1 MKQVLN
7 ARLKEKYKSAKRS
20 SISVLDN
27 TGLTD
32 LAEDTIRMAELA
44 GNTRAPT
51 RSSELREQLEQMIL
65 DGRLAPGERLDEMEL
80 ARTFGLSRTP
90 VREAIKALLAI
101 GLAETRGRQG
111 THVAILSIPALIEMF
126 DVMAALEGLCAR
138 FAARRAT
145 PAERAAMREIHKE
158 LITAYEAGDPVAFYK
173 VNQQFHDLLYDA
185 AHTHFI
191 ADQAIQLRRRIGAY
205 RMRAT
210 YQPGRMLS
218 TLGEHVRIMDAIDA
232 GDPEEARKAASE
244 HVQLL
249 GDQLTDFIASLPANM
264 SRAQ

>member
-1 MKQVLN
+1 LDQDDT
-7 ARLKEKYKSAKRS
+7 RLPEAA
-20 SISVLDN
+20 N
-27 TGLTD
+27 G
-32 LAEDTIRMAELA
+32 M
-44 GNTRAPT
+44 RAPT
-51 RSSELREQLEQMIL
+51 RAGELREQLEQMIL

-80 ARTFGLSRTP
+80 ARRFGLSRTP

-101 GLAETRGRQG
+101 GLVETRGRQG
-111 THVAILSIPALIEMF
+111 THVALLSIPALIEMF
-126 DVMAALEGLCAR
+126 DVMSALEGLCAR
-138 FAARRAT
+138 LAARRAT
-145 PAERAAMREIHKE
+145 PAERAGMRKVHEE
-158 LITAYEAGDPVAFYK
+158 LVEAYNSGDPVEFYK
-173 VNQQFHDLLYDA
+173 VNQKFHDQLYEA

-218 TLGEHVRIMDAIDA
+218 TLTEHVRIMDAIDV
-232 GDPEEARKAASE
+232 GDPEAARKAASD

-249 GDQLTDFIASLPANM
+249 GDQLTDFISSLPAHM

>member
-1 MKQVLN
+1 M
-7 ARLKEKYKSAKRS
+7 
-20 SISVLDN
+20 
-27 TGLTD
+27 
-32 LAEDTIRMAELA
+32 
-44 GNTRAPT
+44 RAPT
-51 RSSELREQLEQMIL
+51 RAGELRDQLEQMIL

-80 ARTFGLSRTP
+80 ARRFGLSRTP

-101 GLAETRGRQG
+101 GLVETRGRQG
-111 THVAILSIPALIEMF
+111 THVALLSIPALIEMF
-126 DVMAALEGLCAR
+126 DVMSALEGLCAR
-138 FAARRAT
+138 LAARRAT
-145 PAERAAMREIHKE
+145 PAERAGMRKVHEE
-158 LITAYEAGDPVAFYK
+158 LVEAYNSGDPVEFYK
-173 VNQQFHDLLYDA
+173 VNQKFHDQLYEA

-218 TLGEHVRIMDAIDA
+218 TLTEHVRIMDAIDV
-232 GDPEEARKAASE
+232 GDPEAARKAASD

-249 GDQLTDFIASLPANM
+249 GDQLTDFISSLPAHM

>member
-1 MKQVLN
+1 VTLLDQDDT
-7 ARLKEKYKSAKRS
+7 RLPEAA
-20 SISVLDN
+20 N
-27 TGLTD
+27 G
-32 LAEDTIRMAELA
+32 M
-44 GNTRAPT
+44 RAPT
-51 RSSELREQLEQMIL
+51 RAGELREQLEQMIL

-80 ARTFGLSRTP
+80 ARRFGLSRTP

-101 GLAETRGRQG
+101 GLVETRGRQG
-111 THVAILSIPALIEMF
+111 THVALLSIPALIEMF
-126 DVMAALEGLCAR
+126 DVMSALEGLCAR
-138 FAARRAT
+138 LAARRAT
-145 PAERAAMREIHKE
+145 PAERAGMRKVHEE
-158 LITAYEAGDPVAFYK
+158 LVEAYNSGDPVEFYK
-173 VNQQFHDLLYDA
+173 VNQKFHDQLYEA

-218 TLGEHVRIMDAIDA
+218 TLTEHVRIMDAIDV
-232 GDPEEARKAASE
+232 GDPEAARKAASD

-249 GDQLTDFIASLPANM
+249 GDQLTDFISSLPAHM

>member
-1 MKQVLN
+1 MD
-7 ARLKEKYKSAKRS
+7 
-20 SISVLDN
+20 LDQDERRPPEAAN
-27 TGLTD
+27 G
-32 LAEDTIRMAELA
+32 
-44 GNTRAPT
+44 RAPT
-51 RSSELREQLEQMIL
+51 RSGELREQLEQMIL

-80 ARTFGLSRTP
+80 ARRFGLSRTP

-101 GLAETRGRQG
+101 GLVETRGRQG
-111 THVAILSIPALIEMF
+111 THVAVLSIPALIEMF

-138 FAARRAT
+138 LAARRAT
-145 PAERAAMREIHKE
+145 PAERAAMRQVHEE
-158 LITAYEAGDPVAFYK
+158 LVQAHEGGDPVTFYK
-173 VNQQFHDLLYDA
+173 INQKFHDLLYEA

-191 ADQAIQLRRRIGAY
+191 ADQALQLRRRIGAY

-218 TLGEHVRIMDAIDA
+218 TLSEHVRIMDAIDA
-232 GDPEEARKAASE
+232 GDPEAARKAASD

-249 GDQLTDFIASLPANM
+249 GDQLTDFISSLPANL

>member
-1 MKQVLN
+1 MAQDDI
-7 ARLKEKYKSAKRS
+7 RLPEAS
-20 SISVLDN
+20 
-27 TGLTD
+27 
-32 LAEDTIRMAELA
+32 
-44 GNTRAPT
+44 GNMRAPT
-51 RSSELREQLEQMIL
+51 RSGELREQLEQMIL
-65 DGRLAPGERLDEMEL
+65 DGRLGPGERLDEMEL

-90 VREAIKALLAI
+90 VREAIKALLAV
-101 GLAETRGRQG
+101 GLVEARGRQG

-126 DVMAALEGLCAR
+126 DVMSALEGLCAR

-145 PAERAAMREIHKE
+145 PAERAAMREVHRE
-158 LITAYEAGDPVAFYK
+158 LVTAYEAGDPIAFYK
-173 VNQQFHDLLYDA
+173 VNQQFHDMLYDA

-205 RMRAT
+205 RLRAT

-218 TLGEHVRIMDAIDA
+218 TLSEHVRIMDAIDA

-249 GDQLTDFIASLPANM
+249 GDQLTDFISSLPASM

>member
-1 MKQVLN
+1 MDQDET
-7 ARLKEKYKSAKRS
+7 RLPEAA
-20 SISVLDN
+20 N
-27 TGLTD
+27 TS
-32 LAEDTIRMAELA
+32 
-44 GNTRAPT
+44 RAPT
-51 RSSELREQLEQMIL
+51 RSGELREQLEQMIL

-80 ARTFGLSRTP
+80 ARRFGLSRTP
-90 VREAIKALLAI
+90 VREAIKALLAV

-111 THVAILSIPALIEMF
+111 THVTVLSIPALIEMF
-126 DVMAALEGLCAR
+126 DVMSALEGLCAR

-145 PAERAAMREIHKE
+145 RPERAAMRQVHDE
-158 LITAYEAGDPVAFYK
+158 LVQAYEGGDPVAFYK
-173 VNQQFHDLLYDA
+173 VNQRFHDLLYEA

-205 RMRAT
+205 RLRAT

-218 TLGEHVRIMDAIDA
+218 TLSEHVRIMDAIDA
-232 GDPEEARKAASE
+232 GDPEAACKAASE

-249 GDQLTDFIASLPANM
+249 GDQLTDFISSLPANM